1 MMARGP
7 MLIALLLSPLRPL
20 AAAAPRRASGA
31 RGIPHHGARQALSL
45 K

>member
-20 AAAAPRRASGA
+20 AAAAPRPPGA
-31 RGIPHHGARQALSL
+31 EALPALFSSPNL
-45 K
+45 G